1 MNYNYLN
8 QEEIKNIFEKQRSYA
23 AELKKTGVKKR
34 KAKLQSVLEYLSQN
48 EIQKEIIQAIWED
61 MRRHEAEAYGAEIVA
76 VIGALKHLKRN
87 LDSWLKPKKVPTPLP
102 FLGTKSYIMY
112 EPKGSALI
120 ISPWN
125 YPVQLSIVPMLYAIA
140 AGNTVIIKPS
150 EFTPASNAV
159 VKKLVSTLFNEKE
172 VAVVEG
178 AVKET
183 TSLLS
188 MPFDHI
194 YFTGSTAVGKI
205 VMEAAAKNLSSVT
218 LELGGK
224 SPCIVDESADI
235 KTSVQRIAWAK
246 LYNAG
251 QTCISVDHLFVHESI
266 VDPFVRELVTIL
278 EKVCPSSQADGGK
291 RDVQGRLITE
301 KHYLRSKALLQDA
314 VDKGARVLFGGVT
327 DDTDRYMEP
336 VILDQITLDMKI
348 MQDEIFCPILPVIPY
363 SDPEEVVRDIRRR
376 PKPLSMYIFSNNKKN
391 IQYFL
396 SNTTAG
402 GGMIND
408 TLIHLTHNYL
418 PFGGVNQSGLGK
430 TNGFYGLMEF
440 MNERGIM
447 EQKLGLTRNLLPPY
461 GKKTMQTLR
470 IIEKYLL

>member
-8 QEEIKNIFEKQRSYA
+8 QEEIKNIFEKQRLHA
-23 AELKKTGVKKR
+23 AELKKTGVKER
-34 KAKLQSVLEYLSQN
+34 KAKLQSVLVYLSQN
-48 EIQKEIIQAIWED
+48 DIQREIIQAIWED

-87 LDSWLKPKKVPTPLP
+87 LHAWLKPKKVPAPLH

-125 YPVQLSIVPMLYAIA
+125 YPVQLAIVPMFYAIA

-159 VKKLVSTLFNEKE
+159 VKKLVSTLFSEKE
-172 VAVVEG
+172 VAVIEG
-178 AVKET
+178 AVQET
-183 TSLLS
+183 TTLLS

-194 YFTGSTAVGKI
+194 YFTGSTSVGKI

-224 SPCIVDESADI
+224 SPCIVDESADL
-235 KTSVQRIAWAK
+235 KTSVQRIVWAK

-251 QTCISVDHLFVHESI
+251 QTCISVDHLYVHESI
-266 VDPFVRELVTIL
+266 VDSFVKELVAFI
-278 EKVCPSSQADGGK
+278 EKAYPSSQTDGGK
-291 RDVQGRLITE
+291 RENLGKMITE

-314 VDKGARVLFGGVT
+314 VNKGARVLFGGET
-327 DDTDRYMEP
+327 HDEEWYMAP

-348 MQDEIFCPILPVIPY
+348 MQEEIFCPILPVIPY
-363 SDPEEVVRDIRRR
+363 SDPEEVVRDIQRR
-376 PKPLSMYIFSNNKKN
+376 PKPLSMYIFSKNNKN

-396 SNTTAG
+396 SHTTAG

-408 TLIHLTHNYL
+408 TLVHLTHNYL
-418 PFGGVNQSGLGK
+418 PFGGVNQSGIGK
-430 TNGFYGLMEF
+430 TNGFHGLMEF

-447 EQKLGLTRNLLPPY
+447 DQKWGLTRNLLPPY
-461 GKKTMQTLR
+461 GKMTMQTLR